1 MTQTLEQ
8 QATRRDDSAGFGAR
22 VSAALDL
29 EALDI
34 VTRSGAWTV
43 AADRSDSW
51 ARSYLMSAA
60 VRADAQNAA
69 TRMAAAD
76 LIAKDGVND
85 PTDQQIRKSARRSI
99 LFYIGAPQEP

>member
-1 MTQTLEQ
+1 MAQALEQ
-8 QATRRDDSAGFGAR
+8 QAARRDDAASFGAR

-34 VTRSGAWTV
+34 VTRTGAWTV

-51 ARSYLMSAA
+51 ARSYLMSAS
-60 VRADAQNAA
+60 VRSDAQNAA
-69 TRMAAAD
+69 GRMAAAD
-76 LIAKDGVND
+76 LVSKDGVGE

>member
-1 MTQTLEQ
+1 MAQTLEQ
-8 QATRRDDSAGFGAR
+8 QATRRDDAASFGAR

-34 VTRSGAWTV
+34 VSRAGAWAA

-60 VRADAQNAA
+60 VRSDAQAA
-69 TRMAAAD
+69 AARMAAAD
-76 LIAKDGVND
+76 LVNRDGVNE
-85 PTDQQIRKSARRSI
+85 PTDPQIRKSARRSI